1 MKAGVLSC
9 SGNVKYTKQ
18 HNTIYNTICS
28 TVEYNKMHNIIQELN
43 GKAVVQNKKIK
54 NRNKS
59 TNKKINKLKIIMQS
73 LYERK
78 KNANY
83 FDKLNKTVQDK

>member
-1 MKAGVLSC
+1 MKAGVLYC
-9 SGNVKYTKQ
+9 SGKVKYTKQ

-43 GKAVVQNKKIK
+43 GTAVVQNKKMK

-59 TNKKINKLKIIMQS
+59 TNKKINKLKIIM
-73 LYERK
+73 
-78 KNANY
+78 
-83 FDKLNKTVQDK
+83 